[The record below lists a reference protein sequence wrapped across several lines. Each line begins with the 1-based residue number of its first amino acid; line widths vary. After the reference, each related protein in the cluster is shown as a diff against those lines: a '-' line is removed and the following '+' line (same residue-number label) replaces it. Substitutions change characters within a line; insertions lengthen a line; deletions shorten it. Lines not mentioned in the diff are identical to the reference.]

1 MQELEDQGYNFNDIL
16 TSNKDM
22 PEIWYMF
29 EGKKHRYYPDF
40 YIPEENL
47 IIEVKSQWTLDLHK
61 DKNQAKFQA
70 VKEAG
75 FNFRLEVR

>member
-1 MQELEDQGYNFNDIL
+1 
-16 TSNKDM
+16 
-22 PEIWYMF
+22 MF